1 MTTARKTPAAIIAE
15 PGLQRLAIKRKP
27 AGVAIANDQEHAA
40 AIEQLIQWEQA
51 PSPENASKL
60 EALATAVEAYENAT
74 PGHRIGP
81 PTTLRGILEVE
92 MFKRRLRQ
100 KQLAELLEV
109 SETRISELMKGKRE
123 MNMDFARKLYTRLSI
138 PADVI
143 LSMAS

>member
-1 MTTARKTPAAIIAE
+1 MTIT
-15 PGLQRLAIKRKP
+15 
-27 AGVAIANDQEHAA
+27 NDREHAA
-40 AIEQLIQWEQA
+40 AIKQMLIWE
-51 PSPENASKL
+51 KL
-60 EALATAVEAYENAT
+60 PGADTDSRLDALADAVEAYEDAT

-109 SETRISELMKGKRE
+109 SETRMSELMKGKRE
-123 MNMDFARKLYTRLSI
+123 MNLDFARRLYTRLAI